1 MKTELKTHCTKRH
14 KFVNITKMKVKFI
27 GGAGTVTGSKTLLET
42 NGYRILID
50 CGLFQGLKSLRE
62 LNWDPLPILPSTID
76 CVLLTHG
83 HLDHCGWL
91 PRLISQGFT
100 GRIYC
105 TAPTKSIAKLVLLDS
120 AKIQEEEA
128 SRANQKQYSKH
139 TNPEPLYTLEQAQA
153 VTLFFEVVEPNVLVP
168 ITNDIAAVFE
178 NAGHIIGAC
187 SIKLT
192 LENKTLVFSGDIG
205 RDDDVLM
212 FAPTKPVLADYLF
225 LESTYGDRLHPD
237 VDVKEELETLINAA
251 IKQKGTVIIPGF
263 AVERAQSVMF
273 LLWQLKKEG
282 RIPDVPYIL
291 DTPMGANALHVFLE
305 NLKWHKLSASDCHEM
320 SKMFSIVSE
329 FKETMRIIEDP
340 QPKVVI
346 AASGM
351 VTGGRVLS
359 YFEHYIGNEKTTVI
373 FVGYQ
378 AEGTRGRKLLEGADE
393 IKIYGNYYNVK
404 AKIFQIDGLSAHGD
418 QKDLLNW
425 LSALENIPKCI
436 YLVHG
441 ENLPADELR
450 IKIQNQYHF
459 KCNVPLMGNEIE
471 I

>member
-1 MKTELKTHCTKRH
+1 
-14 KFVNITKMKVKFI
+14 MKVKFI
-27 GGAGTVTGSKTLLET
+27 GGAGTVTGSKTLIET
-42 NGYRILID
+42 ENSRILID
-50 CGLFQGLKSLRE
+50 CGLFQGIKSLRE
-62 LNWDPLPILPSTID
+62 LNWDALPILPSTID

-91 PRLISQGFT
+91 PRLISQGFN
-100 GRIYC
+100 GKIYC
-105 TAPTKSIAKLVLLDS
+105 TSPTKSIAKLVLLDS

-128 SRANQKQYSKH
+128 NRANKEQYSKH
-139 TNPEPLYTLEQAQA
+139 EQAEPLYTVEQAQA
-153 VTLFFEVVEPNVLVP
+153 VTSFFKIVPPNTAVEVANE
-168 ITNDIAAVFE
+168 ITAVFE

-187 SIKLT
+187 SITLT
-192 LENKTLVFSGDIG
+192 LDGKTLVFSGDIG

-212 FAPTKPVLADYLF
+212 FPPTKPVMADYLF
-225 LESTYGDRLHPD
+225 LESTYGNKLHPD
-237 VDVKEELETLINAA
+237 LDVKSELETLINRG

-273 LLWQLKKEG
+273 LLWQLKTEG
-282 RIPDVPYIL
+282 RIPDIPYIL
-291 DTPMGANALHVFLE
+291 DSPMGASALQVFLE
-305 NLKWHKLSASDCHEM
+305 YLQWHKLSADDCHKM
-320 SKMFSIVSE
+320 CKMFTIVSE
-329 FKETMRIIEDP
+329 FEETMRIIDNPE
-340 QPKVVI
+340 PKVII

-359 YFEHYIGNEKTTVI
+359 YFEHYISLEKTMII

-378 AEGTRGRKLLEGADE
+378 AEGTRGRKLLEGAHE
-393 IKIYGNYYNVK
+393 IKIYGNYYTVR
-404 AKIFQIDGLSAHGD
+404 AKIFQIEGLSAHGD

-425 LSALENIPKCI
+425 LSALKNTPKCI